1 MELLRASAL
10 SAKGYVRSIGAAQ
23 WAAYLALL
31 QCWVQRAV
39 RRVEAAQLRAGRHHD
54 PRKWGPSGGRGWSC
68 QESRKQAV
76 LGAARRVEGGGH
88 TPTSKMKAL
97 GSEVLHGAAKR
108 AASKRCWAQRGVRRV
123 EAARQFH
130 MLLLLKGIEGQ
141 YFV

>member
-1 MELLRASAL
+1 MPCAPLPNRMELLRASAL
-10 SAKGYVRSIGAAQ
+10 SAKGSVRSIGAAQ

-76 LGAARRVEGGGH
+76 LGAARRAEGGGR
-88 TPTSKMKAL
+88 TPISHAL
-97 GSEVLHGAAKR
+97 TFEGDRGPAFYLKVLSCIVHLFK
-108 AASKRCWAQRGVRRV
+108 
-123 EAARQFH
+123 
-130 MLLLLKGIEGQ
+130 KGWSCFAPPPRSPKG
-141 YFV
+141 